1 MTGVCR
7 VSWLIYHIYIY
18 ISVSQPEE
26 RGLPRQYN
34 HYPFLTNAHRIP
46 TLNGQEAYIE
56 LHGILEGQFLM
67 VAITF
72 GCPHSPSIGQRL
84 DTRTLEIIECVSLNV
99 IYTRFLERNR
109 SHSTNDAKHHE
120 ESAFYYVL
128 KKGLL
133 D

>member
-1 MTGVCR
+1 
-7 VSWLIYHIYIY
+7 
-18 ISVSQPEE
+18 
-26 RGLPRQYN
+26 
-34 HYPFLTNAHRIP
+34 
-46 TLNGQEAYIE
+46 
-56 LHGILEGQFLM
+56 M

-120 ESAFYYVL
+120 ERAFYHGL
-128 KKGLL
+128 KGPFRLSTQQHVNAGQQ
-133 D
+133 